1 MQKDVTAMIALT
13 IAMLLV
19 AVTIA
24 VATIVTTVV
33 IEPRLYIM
41 NDFLGHLLRG
51 YQRNNL

>member
-1 MQKDVTAMIALT
+1 MQTDVTAMIALT

-24 VATIVTTVV
+24 VATIAKTIV
-33 IEPRLYIM
+33 IKPQSYIT
-41 NDFLGHLLRG
+41 NGFLGQLLKG

>member
-24 VATIVTTVV
+24 VATIVKTVV
-33 IEPRLYIM
+33 IKPQSYIT
-41 NDFLGHLLRG
+41 NGFLGQLLKG